1 MDKILGLIGSILII
15 EIVTLIIVFIK
26 TVICGAYEDYTLIKY
41 LSFSVALT
49 YLIGLALIQ
58 STKK

>member
-15 EIVTLIIVFIK
+15 KIITLIIVLTK
-26 TVICGAYEDYTLIKY
+26 TVIYETYEDYMLIKL
-41 LSFSVALT
+41 LSIGIVLIYS
-49 YLIGLALIQ
+49 IGLALNQ

>member
-15 EIVTLIIVFIK
+15 KIITLVIVLTK
-26 TVICGAYEDYTLIKY
+26 TVICGTYEDYTLIKY
-41 LSFSVALT
+41 LSFSIVLT
-49 YLIGLALIQ
+49 YLIGLALNQ